1 MQANCPTISWRVLQV
16 KQHDAAITWVV
27 KLAQVTWQ
35 LGNLASREPLTVLGR
50 FTAIPFQR
58 TKKGQFFQTLQAAL
72 QMVYE
77 GVQSFVHFAAFCLRA
92 EHSHSF
98 IQRYFRFLPLFCST
112 VMRLCLAFT
121 DASNVSTFSRSYSL
135 TSQLPFLG
143 CHLANLSD
151 YAYYFEDCLVQMA
164 QIYYCLLAG
173 PGPCISKQTELLIS
187 ASQFITIIFY
197 AHSERFVLKLSFHNH
212 LHL

>member
-35 LGNLASREPLTVLGR
+35 LGNLASREPLTMLGR

-135 TSQLPFLG
+135 TSAATLSRMSSGEFERLRVLLWGLLG
-143 CHLANLSD
+143 SDGTDILLSSGWPWPL
-151 YAYYFEDCLVQMA
+151 YF
-164 QIYYCLLAG
+164 
-173 PGPCISKQTELLIS
+173 
-187 ASQFITIIFY
+187 
-197 AHSERFVLKLSFHNH
+197 
-212 LHL
+212 